1 MTPAH
6 LSMTV
11 EGLARG
17 GPLFLRSRHRPTLQ
31 AMARLF
37 RTRTEKKKS
46 LWDKVV
52 RLALTDVRV
61 AVGGVDT
68 DTLESLEE
76 RLLAADFGVP
86 ATMRLVDRVEELARK
101 GKVRGAAGLRGA
113 LKAEMAEILQPT
125 ADAYL
130 EAAEEGLTVYLICGV
145 NGVGKTTSI
154 AKLASRLRTED
165 RRVMVAAADTYRAG
179 AVEQL
184 RIWAERVGA
193 EVVGGQKRGD
203 PAAVAF
209 DAIEAAMARKTDVL
223 LVDTAGRLHTH
234 RNLME
239 ELQKVERVIRRK
251 LEGAPH
257 ESLIVL
263 DATVGQNARSQV
275 EAFTRIVPLTGIILA
290 KLDSSAKGGIV
301 VSLQEEFGLPVKLV
315 GTGEGLEDME
325 TFDPEAFIEGVFA
338 EA

>member
-1 MTPAH
+1 
-6 LSMTV
+6 
-11 EGLARG
+11 
-17 GPLFLRSRHRPTLQ
+17 
-31 AMARLF
+31 MARLF
-37 RTRTEKKKS
+37 KTRTEKKQS
-46 LWDKVV
+46 LWNRVV
-52 RLALTDVRV
+52 KLALTDVRV

-68 DTLESLEE
+68 ETLESLEE

-86 ATMRLVDRVEELARK
+86 ATLRLVDRVEDLARK
-101 GKVRGAAGLRGA
+101 GKVRGAEGLRGA
-113 LKAEMAEILQPT
+113 LKAEMGEILRP
-125 ADAYL
+125 AVDAYL
-130 EAAEEGLTVYLICGV
+130 EAAENGLTVYLICGV

-154 AKLASRLRTED
+154 AKLASRLRGEG

-184 RIWAERVGA
+184 KIWAERVGA
-193 EVVGGQKRGD
+193 EFVGGQKGGD

-209 DAIEAAMARKTDVL
+209 DAIEAALSRNIDVL

-239 ELQKVERVIRRK
+239 ELQKVDRVIRKK

-275 EAFTRIVPLTGIILA
+275 AAFSRAVSLSGIILA

-301 VSLQEEFGLPVKLV
+301 LGLQEEFHLPVKLV

-325 TFDPEAFIEGVFA
+325 LFDPESFIDGVFA

>member
-1 MTPAH
+1 
-6 LSMTV
+6 
-11 EGLARG
+11 
-17 GPLFLRSRHRPTLQ
+17 
-31 AMARLF
+31 MARLF
-37 RTRTEKKKS
+37 RNRKEKKKS
-46 LWDKVV
+46 VWEKAV

-61 AVGGVDT
+61 FVGGMDT
-68 DTLESLEE
+68 ETLESLEE

-86 ATMRLVDRVEELARK
+86 ATMRLVDRVEDLARR
-101 GKVRGAAGLRGA
+101 GKVRGSHGLLGA
-113 LKAEMAEILQPT
+113 LKEEMEEILRP
-125 ADAYL
+125 AGEAYL
-130 EAAEEGLTVYLICGV
+130 RAAEEGPTVYLICGV

-154 AKLASRLRTED
+154 AKLAHRLRSEG
-165 RRVMVAAADTYRAG
+165 RSVLVAAADTYRAG

-184 RIWAERVGA
+184 KIWADRVGA
-193 EVVGGQKRGD
+193 DFVGGQKGGD

-209 DAIEAAMARKTDVL
+209 DAIEAALARNTDVL

-239 ELQKVERVIRRK
+239 ELQKVERVIRKK

-275 EAFTRIVPLTGIILA
+275 EAFSKALPLSGIILA

-301 VSLQEEFGLPVKLV
+301 VGLQEEFHLPVKLV
-315 GTGEGLEDME
+315 GTGEGLDDLEL
-325 TFDPEAFIEGVFA
+325 FDPETFIQGVFR